1 MLKFLKG
8 VVGGSGAGLKD
19 LPYNIGEPYSTAWG
33 SWLHHRGTSK
43 DDGTPV
49 SVFTLSG
56 SNANDGH
63 LVAGR
68 NGVKRLRTVRHPNIL
83 SFLHSTEA
91 ETLEGSNAKVTIY
104 IVTEPV
110 MPLSE
115 KIKELELKGSQRYHL
130 PPEEMKKFATMMNRF
145 QELAQAKRAAP
156 ELGPPL
162 TSPTEEGPLPPPP
175 TDLPLPATAETEP
188 GAELVV
194 GGSSRGTFLEG
205 VAAHVRRA
213 TEDLPRAWNAELEE
227 VAGRRSLETA
237 QAALTHALRTSV
249 LMAKVVNDLEVG
261 PNVAQLQMQLDRA
274 VKRLGNS
281 QAKLAATEKQTK
293 KLDADCQK
301 AITTI
306 NQLKVYLEHVL
317 NTVEENRKVI
327 AARDAEVAELKGNL
341 KAKTGEAA
349 ESKAE
354 LARRTEELD
363 IKKAALTTA
372 AADLEAAQNEIIAL
386 KAQLKEADRSPSP
399 DAALVG
405 EFSYFM
411 AFADSI
417 RVSSK
422 AGIEVG
428 PLVELLKGYA
438 TENPM
443 HPDYPLP
450 ILDLQTVHGIDLSW
464 YPRPDQLVLPPSGE
478 TATAGG
484 EAAEGSKATES
495 RDAAGGDGAA
505 V

>member
-1 MLKFLKG
+1 
-8 VVGGSGAGLKD
+8 
-19 LPYNIGEPYSTAWG
+19 
-33 SWLHHRGTSK
+33 
-43 DDGTPV
+43 
-49 SVFTLSG
+49 
-56 SNANDGH
+56 
-63 LVAGR
+63 
-68 NGVKRLRTVRHPNIL
+68 
-83 SFLHSTEA
+83 
-91 ETLEGSNAKVTIY
+91 
-104 IVTEPV
+104 
-110 MPLSE
+110 
-115 KIKELELKGSQRYHL
+115 
-130 PPEEMKKFATMMNRF
+130 
-145 QELAQAKRAAP
+145 
-156 ELGPPL
+156 
-162 TSPTEEGPLPPPP
+162 
-175 TDLPLPATAETEP
+175 
-188 GAELVV
+188 
-194 GGSSRGTFLEG
+194 
-205 VAAHVRRA
+205 
-213 TEDLPRAWNAELEE
+213 
-227 VAGRRSLETA
+227 
-237 QAALTHALRTSV
+237 
-249 LMAKVVNDLEVG
+249 MAKVVNDLEVG

-274 VKRLGNS
+274 VKGLGDS
-281 QAKLAATEKQTK
+281 QAKLAAAEEQTK

-306 NQLKVYLEHVL
+306 NQLKVYLEHAL
-317 NTVEENRKVI
+317 NTVDENRKVI

-372 AADLEAAQNEIIAL
+372 AADLEAAQHEIIAL

-484 EAAEGSKATES
+484 EAAEGSKTAES